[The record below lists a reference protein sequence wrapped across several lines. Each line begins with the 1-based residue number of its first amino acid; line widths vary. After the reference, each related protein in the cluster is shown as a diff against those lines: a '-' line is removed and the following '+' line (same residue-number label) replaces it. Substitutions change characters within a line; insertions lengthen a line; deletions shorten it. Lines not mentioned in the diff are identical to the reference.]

1 ALRSPARPSRQ
12 VDVARPVAVVLPR
25 DVAEPPLPPRRERQ
39 ARPAL
44 LARARARVVHAL
56 GGREGRAAVEAGREE
71 DVVVAEAVVLP
82 GDEERAAGGSEA
94 RVPLVGGRVVVDV
107 EAGLGV
113 VELAVGREGRALVVA
128 PRVENVRV

>member
-1 ALRSPARPSRQ
+1 MVRLRWLRTSRRRTVRGRRGRVPGAPLSGSRPGARRKAGNRNTHALRSPARPSRQ
-12 VDVARPVAVVLPR
+12 VDVARPIAVVLPR

-56 GGREGRAAVEAGREE
+56 GGRERRAAVEAGREE

-82 GDEERAAGGSEA
+82 GDEE
-94 RVPLVGGRVVVDV
+94 
-107 EAGLGV
+107 
-113 VELAVGREGRALVVA
+113 
-128 PRVENVRV
+128 